1 MEILNKTL
9 SLNYCN
15 YFSDNLMLFIILFC
29 DVLKL
34 ICLDGVFLAPPFF
47 KILWTISRGFV
58 CNTILSFILG

>member
-9 SLNYCN
+9 SLNYRN

-34 ICLDGVFLAPPFF
+34 VCLDGVFF
-47 KILWTISRGFV
+47 
-58 CNTILSFILG
+58 

>member
-9 SLNYCN
+9 SLNYRN

-34 ICLDGVFLAPPFF
+34 VCLDGVFFN
-47 KILWTISRGFV
+47 S
-58 CNTILSFILG
+58 SFL